1 MSLLLEELAN
11 GDDRLFCECNLI
23 STNEVISYFL
33 NEATVVLNEK
43 MVNELLLDL
52 GCGRGCGHCLVDQ
65 HHLIKM
71 IADHFA

>member
-11 GDDRLFCECNLI
+11 GDERLFCECNLI
-23 STNEVISYFL
+23 SVNEVILHFL
-33 NEATVVLNEK
+33 HEVSLVPNEK

-71 IADHFA
+71 ITDHFA